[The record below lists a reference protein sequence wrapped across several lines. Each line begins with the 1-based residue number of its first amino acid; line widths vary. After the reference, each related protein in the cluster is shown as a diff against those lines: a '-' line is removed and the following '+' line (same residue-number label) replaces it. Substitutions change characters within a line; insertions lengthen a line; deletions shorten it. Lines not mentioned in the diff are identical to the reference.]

1 MFTKHQGMA
10 FLNTKTR
17 ENDDMRWIS
26 VIGYLWL
33 QPRIR
38 MDKEGREFLSFMLTS
53 DPTDT
58 ETENVKFHIRVD
70 DPKLI
75 SFATHLKSRMKVMV
89 YGEYED
95 KVSFILGTLLYTQK
109 IKAHVIR
116 LVQFK
121 KPVIK

>member
-1 MFTKHQGMA
+1 
-10 FLNTKTR
+10 
-17 ENDDMRWIS
+17 MRWIQ
-26 VIGYLWL
+26 VVGYIWL
-33 QPRIR
+33 QPRKKR
-38 MDKEGREFLSFMLTS
+38 DKEGREFVTFTLTS

-109 IKAHVIR
+109 IKASEIR

-121 KPVIK
+121 KPVI